1 MVVEPTNADI
11 NWVILFEGMLARV
24 YKLDHLVGQM
34 LAYTARSR
42 INEFRI
48 LSGILRASS
57 ARANQAISDAHSEQ
71 NRPLIRRP
79 DSESMV
85 AQLWSPEGWNKFYPP
100 LPWVLNPEN
109 CPHVT
114 NSVQYTNTCR
124 AVDKGPALKCYYK
137 NCEDCGSVFIRVEA
151 HQPWVRFGHREH
163 PGAKRKP
170 ESAPAQVRPA
180 SQRAGRASD
189 QYYASQ
195 HRTNI
200 FPETGA
206 SSSTSHQPVT
216 LAQPRAPTA
225 EAQARMAAMMARQG
239 VALAPLTPQAQPAPP
254 PPPAPAQPFL
264 FGLPFQPTIVAP
276 TVVAG
281 NGSGSDAPMSMT
293 TPQRYSMGTPPRVQE
308 SLEEQRVQLEAQRLH
323 LVQQQEA
330 MSQQGND
337 WVQAQMQ
344 AQQAALQARAVEHQ
358 HVLEEAH
365 RTRMAELELQATQF
379 AQAQQQ
385 AQQQQAFSQQVQQQ
399 QQLAQQ
405 QQQQQQQQE
414 QQLMQQQYLQMQAAQ
429 AIQSGGSPPS
439 APILLHAD
447 TFQSAGTAAHQVPTP
462 EDRSSE
468 EGEYIFRQ

>member
-1 MVVEPTNADI
+1 MVAEPTNADI
-11 NWVILFEGMLARV
+11 NWVLLFEGMLARV
-24 YKLDHLVGQM
+24 YKFDHLVGQM
-34 LAYTARSR
+34 LAYTARNR

-71 NRPLIRRP
+71 NRPLSRRP

-100 LPWVLNPEN
+100 LPWVINPES

-170 ESAPAQVRPA
+170 ESAPAKLRPA
-180 SQRAGRASD
+180 SQRAGRASV
-189 QYYASQ
+189 QSYASQ

-200 FPETGA
+200 FSETGA
-206 SSSTSHQPVT
+206 SSSTSHQPAI

-225 EAQARMAAMMARQG
+225 ETQARMAAMLARQG

-254 PPPAPAQPFL
+254 PPAPAQPFH
-264 FGLPFQPTIVAP
+264 FGLPFQPTVVAP
-276 TVVAG
+276 TVAAG

-308 SLEEQRVQLEAQRLH
+308 SLEEQRVQLEAQRLQ

-330 MSQQGND
+330 MSKQGND

-344 AQQAALQARAVEHQ
+344 AQQADLQARAVEHQ
-358 HVLEEAH
+358 RVLEETH
-365 RTRMAELELQATQF
+365 RTRMAELELQANQF
-379 AQAQQQ
+379 A
-385 AQQQQAFSQQVQQQ
+385 QQVQQQ

-414 QQLMQQQYLQMQAAQ
+414 QQLMQQQYLQLQAQ
-429 AIQSGGSPPS
+429 ATQSGGPPPS
-439 APILLHAD
+439 APTLLHAD
-447 TFQSAGTAAHQVPTP
+447 TFQSVGTAAHQVPTP

-468 EGEYIFRQ
+468 EGEYIFRP